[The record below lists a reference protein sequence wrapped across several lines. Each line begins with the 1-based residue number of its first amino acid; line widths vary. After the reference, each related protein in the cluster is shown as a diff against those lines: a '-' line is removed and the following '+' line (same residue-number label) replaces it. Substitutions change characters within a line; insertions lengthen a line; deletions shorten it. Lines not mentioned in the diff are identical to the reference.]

1 MKQIFCGLLIF
12 LCIMTQGC
20 EKTNNQETANNSMES
35 FSETEPARTE
45 TDAHWN
51 VEETVDIQQQIAD
64 YRMRFIEQYSTSAL
78 DASNPQMK
86 IEAFEAALGD
96 SADMATVVKYSDT
109 NNRCLR
115 YRAELYGE
123 TMNVVVNYYFCDDF
137 TWISKQSN
145 YYSSWTATAGWDDV
159 LYSELTEWIVCGNQ
173 TYLFSDNGQIVEIE
187 NEQLAQEVPSVSE
200 VARCCI
206 K

>member
-1 MKQIFCGLLIF
+1 
-12 LCIMTQGC
+12 
-20 EKTNNQETANNSMES
+20 
-35 FSETEPARTE
+35 
-45 TDAHWN
+45 
-51 VEETVDIQQQIAD
+51 
-64 YRMRFIEQYSTSAL
+64 
-78 DASNPQMK
+78 
-86 IEAFEAALGD
+86 
-96 SADMATVVKYSDT
+96 
-109 NNRCLR
+109 
-115 YRAELYGE
+115 
-123 TMNVVVNYYFCDDF
+123 MNVVVNYYFCDDF